1 VTGLAKKINIE
12 DLFITLFLGAVLLP
26 VAIQQFTS
34 ANTTGWSSTLQT
46 IWDNIPVIGLVGVLM
61 GIMYKYMKKR

>member
-1 VTGLAKKINIE
+1 MAKRVNIE
-12 DLFITLFLGAVLLP
+12 DLFITLFLGAILLP

-34 ANTTGWSSTLQT
+34 TNTAEWSPTLQT
-46 IWDNIPVIGLVGVLM
+46 IWNNIPVIGLAGVLV